1 MEHETLVHV
10 ISYNLVQSNVL
21 ILNKFVNL
29 VIELSILLFN
39 ASEIKL
45 SSLLFLPELFD
56 FTLRLGVLGAQ
67 ALVFLKSFLKVNIG
81 LVSDFLPIE
90 ADAEFVCP
98 C

>member
-56 FTLRLGVLGAQ
+56 FTLCLGVLGAQ